1 MLFPPFWCSP
11 PSSPGFMPA
20 AEIRWWNEKQS
31 VTSNKWC
38 DTERQGYIRKTLK
51 GYILQPRNGINPFR
65 ADGNIYSQE
74 EQLRRKKKHVTGLD
88 EDQTCSRSFAASQL
102 GPKLK
107 MPSPKSTAGLK
118 NDCTL
123 FSIMQYECTPDVAGV
138 TCWPLERV
146 FRQYVSRSTLFT
158 LLMPG

>member
-1 MLFPPFWCSP
+1 MVSIPFVLT
-11 PSSPGFMPA
+11 A
-20 AEIRWWNEKQS
+20 
-31 VTSNKWC
+31 
-38 DTERQGYIRKTLK
+38 
-51 GYILQPRNGINPFR
+51 
-65 ADGNIYSQE
+65 IYSQE

-102 GPKLK
+102 FFSDQSSK

-118 NDCTL
+118 DDCTL

>member
-1 MLFPPFWCSP
+1 MVSIPFVLT
-11 PSSPGFMPA
+11 A
-20 AEIRWWNEKQS
+20 
-31 VTSNKWC
+31 
-38 DTERQGYIRKTLK
+38 
-51 GYILQPRNGINPFR
+51 
-65 ADGNIYSQE
+65 IYSQE

-88 EDQTCSRSFAASQL
+88 DCSRSFAASQR
-102 GPKLK
+102 PKLK

-118 NDCTL
+118 DDCTL

>member
-1 MLFPPFWCSP
+1 MVSIPFVLTAIYIARKNSY
-11 PSSPGFMPA
+11 
-20 AEIRWWNEKQS
+20 AE
-31 VTSNKWC
+31 
-38 DTERQGYIRKTLK
+38 
-51 GYILQPRNGINPFR
+51 
-65 ADGNIYSQE
+65 
-74 EQLRRKKKHVTGLD
+74 KKKHVTGLD
-88 EDQTCSRSFAASQL
+88 EDQTCSRSFAASQR
-102 GPKLK
+102 PKLK

-118 NDCTL
+118 DDCTL